1 MNLIKNAKLLALS
14 LLLASQAQAIEV
26 TEVNDIKPQVSTETT
41 TKPQTIKNV
50 APKSQKVEAP
60 VAPTTNQTTTVAN
73 TTQVEKPKAN
83 IKTLEEN
90 IEPPKTVKFTAFI
103 SDKTGV
109 WTTRGPARQ
118 YKLTGQV
125 MIGEKVQVLSEANNY
140 YEIFTQN
147 GKTVWIPKKSVQTE
161 ESNLSKVKALSEE
174 NEQLKYRLAN
184 IDSESAKE
192 LRKVSSELEVL
203 KKEHLE
209 LLLKHAKQ
217 TEEVTHLTSEN
228 ARLEEESGNKERTNQ
243 ITWLTYG
250 GIIAITAFII
260 GAIFVYLPR
269 PRRGNKDYYY

>member
-14 LLLASQAQAIEV
+14 LLLASQVQAIEV

-90 IEPPKTVKFTAFI
+90 IEPPKNVKFTAFI

-109 WTTRGPARQ
+109 WTTRGPGRQ

-203 KKEHLE
+203 KKEHQE

>member
-90 IEPPKTVKFTAFI
+90 IEPPKNVKFTAFI

-109 WTTRGPARQ
+109 WTTRGPGRQ

-125 MIGEKVQVLSEANNY
+125 MIGEKVHVLSEANNY

-203 KKEHLE
+203 KKEHQE

>member
-90 IEPPKTVKFTAFI
+90 IEPPKNVKFTAFI

-109 WTTRGPARQ
+109 WTTRGPGRQ

-203 KKEHLE
+203 KKEHQE

>member
-90 IEPPKTVKFTAFI
+90 IEPPKNVKFTAFI
-103 SDKTGV
+103 SDKTAV
-109 WTTRGPARQ
+109 WTTRGPGRQ

-203 KKEHLE
+203 KKEHQE

>member
-90 IEPPKTVKFTAFI
+90 IEPPKNVKFTAFI

-109 WTTRGPARQ
+109 WTTRGPGRQ

-203 KKEHLE
+203 KKEHQE

-269 PRRGNKDYYY
+269 PRRSNKDYYY